1 MTPLSVTFY
10 NTLRMQSEY
19 TSHAKRLSISR
30 SCQIDIDSPSKNSL
44 NRSEIITLLPDECS
58 NQFIEDLS
66 FLFGYHYFVPSPSKN
81 TITDAIDVVLV
92 FLLLTLNI
100 CHI

>member
-44 NRSEIITLLPDECS
+44 NRSEIITLLPDKCS

-66 FLFGYHYFVPSPSKN
+66 FFFGYSQC
-81 TITDAIDVVLV
+81 AIALTTSFLV
-92 FLLLTLNI
+92 QVKMQ
-100 CHI
+100 